1 MEPIKSGL
9 VKGLAVST
17 SYRLP
22 SVPDLPTFTELGL
35 PGVTLTG
42 WGGVYGRPG
51 LPEDIREKLG
61 AAIVEV
67 IAQPEIKEKFR
78 LIGFEPTGLGVKEFS
93 ALHASEIKRWVA
105 FLTEIGLR
113 K

>member
-1 MEPIKSGL
+1 
-9 VKGLAVST
+9 LAVST

-22 SVPDLPTFTELGL
+22 SVPDVPTFTEAGA

-42 WGGVYGRPG
+42 WVGIYGPAG
-51 LPEDIREKLG
+51 MPADVREKLG

-67 IAQPEIKEKFR
+67 VRNDSIKQKFR
-78 LIGFEPTGLGVKEFS
+78 AIGFEPTRLGVKEFS
-93 ALHASEIKRWVA
+93 ELHAAEVKRWTT
-105 FLTEIGLR
+105 FLGEIGLR